1 MSDISASTQSCSGM
15 QMGNFLAWEHGSN
28 MPTKV
33 TTTITT
39 EIKLSATLKRKLLT
53 ELRTFENLHK
63 QARAL
68 KHAIQGRKD
77 IIQKAF
83 ETADEFDA
91 LIAGT
96 KLEGFSMKYIAGER
110 KVLDKGILI
119 DLGVSQEMLD
129 EATVSKKIKPYM
141 KISAPGEKEDEE

>member
-1 MSDISASTQSCSGM
+1 MS
-15 QMGNFLAWEHGSN
+15 
-28 MPTKV
+28 PKV
-33 TTTITT
+33 TTTTTT
-39 EIKLSATLKRKLLT
+39 EIKLSAALKRKLLT
-53 ELRTFENLHK
+53 ELRTFASLQFQFK
-63 QARAL
+63 AL
-68 KHAIQGRKD
+68 ELAMQKRKD
-77 IIQKAF
+77 TIQQAF

-91 LIAGT
+91 LVAGT
-96 KLEGFSMKYIAGER
+96 KLEGFSMKYVAGER